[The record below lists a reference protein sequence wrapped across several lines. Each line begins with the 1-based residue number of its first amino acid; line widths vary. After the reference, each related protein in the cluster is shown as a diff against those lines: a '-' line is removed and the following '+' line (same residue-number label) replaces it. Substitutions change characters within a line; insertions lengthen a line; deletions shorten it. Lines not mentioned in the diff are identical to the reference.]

1 MEIDHEFSMQHAEVY
16 PLVIIDAV
24 NGCCDIEYER
34 PEWNLHFSKVR
45 EMLPRINS
53 FVKQYRAIGGKII
66 WVKPTPWIE
75 TKLPNNINKL
85 YHENDHATFYVHNN
99 VEDYSNFPS
108 EIDIMSKDSVI
119 EKNSY
124 SGFTNPLL
132 SDLLEKD
139 AYLIAGFY
147 ADGCVNATIID
158 GWSRG
163 YFTYILSDLV
173 ESMDSQ
179 IKQNQKRY
187 LLNHGWPLM
196 YGHVMTGTEY
206 LKLIENMRF

>member
-1 MEIDHEFSMQHAEVY
+1 M
-16 PLVIIDAV
+16 
-24 NGCCDIEYER
+24 N
-34 PEWNLHFSKVR
+34 
-45 EMLPRINS
+45 
-53 FVKQYRAIGGKII
+53 
-66 WVKPTPWIE
+66 
-75 TKLPNNINKL
+75 LPNNINKL
-85 YHENDHATFYVHNN
+85 YHENAKATFYVRNN

-108 EIDIMSKDSVI
+108 EIDIMSGDSFI

-124 SGFTNPLL
+124 SAFTNPLL

-158 GWSRG
+158 GWGRG

-173 ESMDSQ
+173 ESMDAQ
-179 IKQNQKRY
+179 IKQSQKRY

-196 YGHVMTGTEY
+196 YGHVMTSTEY